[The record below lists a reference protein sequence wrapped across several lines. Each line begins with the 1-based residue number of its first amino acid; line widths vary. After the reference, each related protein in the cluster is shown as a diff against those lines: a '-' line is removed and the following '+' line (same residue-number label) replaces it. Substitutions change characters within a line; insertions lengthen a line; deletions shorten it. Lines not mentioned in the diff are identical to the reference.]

1 MGVGGQQRPITCQ
14 HSLYTSPAQCK
25 SWQATTTIVKIFLS
39 IWTELV
45 KIFYTSRLVSLRSR
59 KIVLQSCSC
68 IKVNFGPRG
77 GSLTFSTAW
86 GPQFRH
92 KGVKFAPPL
101 NMIFKALNGCQNKA
115 CILSCFHLT
124 DSFIDPP
131 TMTIHRIIL
140 RRLGA
145 KSL

>member
-1 MGVGGQQRPITCQ
+1 MGINRYNKVDCGKHFSQI
-14 HSLYTSPAQCK
+14 Y
-25 SWQATTTIVKIFLS
+25 LS

-45 KIFYTSRLVSLRSR
+45 KNFYTSRLVGLRSR

-92 KGVKFAPPL
+92 KGMKFAPPL

-115 CILSCFHLT
+115 CILSCFHL
-124 DSFIDPP
+124 SHPFIDPS
-131 TMTIHRIIL
+131 TMTIHHKINSTFTFQIMGEKLLIVRFLKMI
-140 RRLGA
+140 
-145 KSL
+145 